1 MKNLGISLIFAGI
14 AIILL
19 VMFFAF
25 QIFVQE
31 KEPPMVFKVKEV
43 MIGDV
48 FGGIPM
54 ATEGGEEMEIAIGE
68 DVKIEDVF
76 PINKTLNLS
85 AFSIFAFIIFSG
97 AVKLTKIGI
106 DITKSDN

>member
-1 MKNLGISLIFAGI
+1 MKNLGKSLIFVGI

-25 QIFVQE
+25 RIFIQE
-31 KEPPMVFKVKEV
+31 KEPPMVFKEGEV

-48 FGGIPM
+48 FGKMPM
-54 ATEGGEEMEIAIGE
+54 ETENGGEMEITIGE

>member
-1 MKNLGISLIFAGI
+1 
-14 AIILL
+14 
-19 VMFFAF
+19 MFFAF
-25 QIFVQE
+25 QIFIQE
-31 KEPPMVFKVKEV
+31 KEPPVVFKTKEV
-43 MIGDV
+43 MISDV
-48 FGGIPM
+48 FGGISM
-54 ATEGGEEMEIAIGE
+54 ATEGDEGAEIVIGE

-106 DITKSDN
+106 EIKRDN

>member
-1 MKNLGISLIFAGI
+1 MKNLGRSLAFIGI
-14 AIILL
+14 VIILL

-25 QIFVQE
+25 QIFIQE
-31 KEPPMVFKVKEV
+31 KEPPMVFKEKEV
-43 MIGDV
+43 MISDI
-48 FGGIPM
+48 FGGIPVEN
-54 ATEGGEEMEIAIGE
+54 EGREEIEIIIGE
-68 DVKIEDVF
+68 SVKIEDVF

-106 DITKSDN
+106 EITKDNN

>member
-1 MKNLGISLIFAGI
+1 MKNLGISLIFVGI

-31 KEPPMVFKVKEV
+31 EEPPMVFKEREV
-43 MIGDV
+43 MISDV
-48 FGGIPM
+48 FGGIPV
-54 ATEGGEEMEIAIGE
+54 ATENGEEMEIAIGE
-68 DVKIEDVF
+68 GVKIEDVF

-106 DITKSDN
+106 EIKRDN